1 MGSIET
7 VDVRTTTRTEWIDIT
22 QLVRNA
28 IRKSGV
34 AEGIACVFCAHTTAA
49 ITLQEHADPGV
60 KNALF
65 ERLTALVPRDSPTG
79 GARADNYDAHIKSSL
94 LGASVSLIVSEGKP
108 VLGSW
113 QALYFCEFDGPRSRR
128 LQIRVV
134 PA

>member
-49 ITLQEHADPGV
+49 ITLQEHADPAV

-65 ERLTALVPRDSPTG
+65 ERLTALVPRDSPAAGT
-79 GARADNYDAHIKSSL
+79 RADNYDAHIKSSL
-94 LGASVSLIVSEGKP
+94 LGASVALIVSEGKP

>member
-34 AEGIACVFCAHTTAA
+34 TEGLACVFCAHSTAA
-49 ITLQEHADPGV
+49 ITLQEHADPAV

-65 ERLTALVPRDSPTG
+65 DRLSALVPRDAPADE
-79 GARADNYDAHIKSSL
+79 ARADNYDAHIKSSL
-94 LGASVSLIVSEGKP
+94 LGASVTLIVAEGRP

-113 QALYFCEFDGPRSRR
+113 QALYFCEFDGPRSRH
-128 LQIRVV
+128 LSIRVV